1 MRNYEKNPKN
11 KNKLKLYQKAIIS
24 GFIALFL
31 VATVIICILYK
42 DFIFS
47 ENALAYSI
55 GIILVIL
62 LVIGFVLLQVFDK
75 WRKILFIKSI

>member
-11 KNKLKLYQKAIIS
+11 KTKLKLYQKVIIS

-31 VATVIICILYK
+31 VATVVICILYK

-75 WRKILFIKSI
+75 

>member
-11 KNKLKLYQKAIIS
+11 KNKLKIYQKAIIS

-31 VATVIICILYK
+31 VATVVICILYK

-75 WRKILFIKSI
+75 

>member
-1 MRNYEKNPKN
+1 MRNYEKIPKN

-47 ENALAYSI
+47 ENALAYSTAVI
-55 GIILVIL
+55 FIL
-62 LVIGFVLLQVFDK
+62 LLCIGAVLLKVFSK
-75 WRKILFIKSI
+75 

>member
-11 KNKLKLYQKAIIS
+11 KTKLKLYQKAIIS

-31 VATVIICILYK
+31 VATVVICVLYK

-75 WRKILFIKSI
+75 